1 MELVINTQPVDGEYL
16 VTIDASAS
24 GCTLDK
30 RGPYPTAEAAKE
42 AAKLLR
48 QRWNVRP
55 AELPPPRHAAETEAS
70 WDVLAIC
77 AMARAVR
84 GSR

>member
-1 MELVINTQPVDGEYL
+1 MELVINTLPVDGEYWI
-16 VTIDASAS
+16 TIDASAS

-30 RGPYPTAEAAKE
+30 RGPYPSAEAAEE
-42 AAKLLR
+42 AAQALR

-55 AELPPPRHAAETEAS
+55 MDLPPPRRGAEGDS
-70 WDVLAIC
+70 WDLLAIC